1 MRMPGEFAR
10 HSRTVICWPTR
21 QAVYGEHIA
30 EARVA
35 HAALARTISGFEPV
49 TMIASPGDVEDART
63 KCGSTVDVVEIPID
77 DSWFRDTG
85 PIYVIDDDGG
95 LIAGDWIFNGWG
107 GKFSPIDNDAAV
119 ASRYARRAGHR
130 VREIDMVLEG
140 GSITSD
146 GSRFLATTEQ
156 CLLNPNR
163 NPTLSKAEIEARLVA
178 ELGMSQVIWLP
189 HGLSLDDDTDGHVD
203 NVAIFIEPGVVVMQ
217 GCADRSMIDHDR
229 LLENRRV
236 AEGFDVVIKDVPVLP
251 TIEYHGE
258 LVQVPYLNFY
268 LVNGGAIVPV
278 CGHPD
283 DDEMLA
289 LLADY
294 MPDREV
300 VGLDI
305 GGILAYGGGG
315 IHCVT
320 QQIPAV

>member
-1 MRMPGEFAR
+1 
-10 HSRTVICWPTR
+10 
-21 QAVYGEHIA
+21 
-30 EARVA
+30 
-35 HAALARTISGFEPV
+35 
-49 TMIASPGDVEDART
+49 MIANLGEGDDARER
-63 KCGSTVDVVEIPID
+63 CGSSVEVVEMPID

-85 PIYVIDDDGG
+85 PIYVTEGTRRV
-95 LIAGDWIFNGWG
+95 ATSWTFNGWG
-107 GKFSPIDNDAAV
+107 GKFSPIDADIAI
-119 ASRYARRAGHR
+119 ARRWAAHSGHD
-130 VREIDMVLEG
+130 VRQIDMVLEG

-146 GSRFLATTEQ
+146 GARFLATTEQ

-163 NPTLSKAEIEARLVA
+163 NPTMTKDEIESRLVT
-178 ELGMSQVIWLP
+178 ELGLPEIIWLP

-217 GCADRSMIDHDR
+217 GCADRSLVDHDR
-229 LLENRRV
+229 LLENRRI
-236 AEGFDVVIKDVPVLP
+236 AEQFDVVIREIPVLP
-251 TIEYHGE
+251 TITYHGE
-258 LVQVPYLNFY
+258 RVHVPYLNFY

-289 LLADY
+289 LLADF

-320 QQIPAV
+320 QQVPAV